1 MNRVLWTVVLFG
13 IVFLVIIA
21 VLVWSIVLVGRTTMV
36 SERNLSLVQECVMD
50 GMQADAHENPVFAA
64 ITTQRALTRL
74 ETLSSLVGGNQSLAK
89 TTHMDIEKL
98 HGLLTQQMR
107 QIYEFLPNNEKQPLL
122 NLETD

>member
-1 MNRVLWTVVLFG
+1 
-13 IVFLVIIA
+13 
-21 VLVWSIVLVGRTTMV
+21 MV

-122 NLETD
+122 DLETD